1 MYSQKEDPAMS
12 VGQYEMVSRD
22 ATRTCRGRN
31 LRIVLYG
38 AYNALGLI
46 GPEMNGIAI
55 LDEDAR
61 RVILDGHLQEDT
73 GYFGPTRRQVVE
85 HSRIMGMDEDLLEEF
100 IAEHPRTR

>member
-1 MYSQKEDPAMS
+1 MS

-22 ATRTCRGRN
+22 ATKTCCGRR

-38 AYNALGLI
+38 AYNAMGLI

-61 RVILDGHLQEDT
+61 CVVLDGHYQEDT
-73 GYFGPTRRQVVE
+73 GYFGASRRQIIE
-85 HSRIMGMDEDLLEEF
+85 YSRLMEMSEEELEEF
-100 IAEHPRTR
+100 IENHPRTR

>member
-1 MYSQKEDPAMS
+1 MS

-22 ATRTCRGRN
+22 ATRTCCGRT

-61 RVILDGHLQEDT
+61 CVVLDGHLQEDT
-73 GYFGPTRRQVVE
+73 GYFGASRRQVLE
-85 HSRIMGMDEDLLEEF
+85 YSRILGMTDDELEEF

>member
-1 MYSQKEDPAMS
+1 MS

-22 ATRTCRGRN
+22 LTRTCCGRN

-46 GPEMNGIAI
+46 GPEGNGIAI
-55 LDEDAR
+55 LNEDTYSVVLDE
-61 RVILDGHLQEDT
+61 HCKEDT
-73 GYFGPTRRQVVE
+73 GYFGPSRRQVLE
-85 HSRIMGMDEDLLEEF
+85 YARIMEMTDEQLEEF

>member
-1 MYSQKEDPAMS
+1 MS

-22 ATRTCRGRN
+22 LTRTCGGRT

-55 LDEDAR
+55 LDEDSMS
-61 RVILDGHLQEDT
+61 VVLDGHLRQDT
-73 GYFGPTRRQVVE
+73 GYFGPSNGQVAE
-85 HSRIMGMDEDLLEEF
+85 FSRLADMSDEELEDF
-100 IAEHPRTR
+100 IADHPKTR

>member
-1 MYSQKEDPAMS
+1 
-12 VGQYEMVSRD
+12 MVYPSTRD
-22 ATRTCRGRN
+22 ATRTFYGKT

-61 RVILDGHLQEDT
+61 CVVLDGHLQEDT
-73 GYFGPTRRQVVE
+73 GYFGPSRRQVLE
-85 HSRIMGMDEDLLEEF
+85 YSRIIGMTDADLEEF
-100 IAEHPRTR
+100 IANHPRTR

>member
-1 MYSQKEDPAMS
+1 MS

-22 ATRTCRGRN
+22 ATRTCFGRT
-31 LRIVLYG
+31 LRVVLYG

-61 RVILDGHLQEDT
+61 CVVLDGHLQEDT
-73 GYFGPTRRQVVE
+73 GYFGPSRRQVIE
-85 HSRIMGMDEDLLEEF
+85 HSRIMGMTDEELEDF